1 MEATGYCPCK
11 KCCNWKR
18 SWLLRPVVASGSSKG
33 ARKKVGV
40 TAAGTK
46 AKPGTIAAD
55 TSVYPMGTVM
65 YVPGYGYGRV
75 EDRGGAIKGE
85 KIDLYFKKH
94 KDALTWGRQKVNVQV
109 WKGR

>member
-1 MEATGYCPCK
+1 
-11 KCCNWKR
+11 
-18 SWLLRPVVASGSSKG
+18 VASGSSKG